1 MSGRHRLTSV
11 PSGTADDDEALPS
24 ARWKARLTF
33 IAAGACATLVGQT
46 IGLGMLDWPSGAR
59 PGFPWWEPPAYAS
72 PDVERAVAG
81 AVAEGLTA
89 DSAAWATM
97 FLPSTMTAG
106 QLIAGQ
112 MSPFVGPLSP
122 AARAA
127 AGTAAGLPLAFVA
140 GPGGVGAAVVGG
152 AGAPVIGGVVSTA
165 GGAVAPVVGGVVNT
179 VDGLAPVVGGV
190 VSTVD
195 GTVTPVLGGVV
206 NTVDI

>member
-152 AGAPVIGGVVSTA
+152 AGAPVWRWRSMA
-165 GGAVAPVVGGVVNT
+165 GGAAPRSSAAWSP
-179 VDGLAPVVGGV
+179 LWWPSLPSSAASSPRRAAQ
-190 VSTVD
+190 S
-195 GTVTPVLGGVV
+195 PRWWAAW
-206 NTVDI
+206 